1 MSIILLLVILI
12 VNITLWILLFI
23 RLRKEFSPDTVLSS
37 IRDEVDK
44 LIIEIN
50 RVADRDITLIEARRN
65 GLKQL
70 LDEVDKKLALQE
82 SLVKVKDEERKILK
96 KLNRDDAP
104 NLRENP
110 SLFTDQAPGGLF
122 GGFTEPQ
129 GVESKAQNN
138 SDVEV
143 LLNTTE
149 LKEVESTEQT
159 PVLPVNPVQRVASV
173 YKRNIISELNT
184 EPAERIEKKEEPI
197 HITFSSDPISP
208 KQDKRRSVLKM
219 AGEGFTAE
227 VIAEKL
233 KIPVREVSLIMDLYS

>member
-1 MSIILLLVILI
+1 MSSILILLAVLVL
-12 VNITLWILLFI
+12 NITLWIILFI
-23 RLRKEFSPDTVLSS
+23 RLRKEFSPDAVLYS

-70 LDEVDKKLALQE
+70 LDEIDKKLSLHE
-82 SLVKVKDEERKILK
+82 SLLKSKDDERKILK
-96 KLNRDDAP
+96 RLTKEESKNEPAIDSGSFNNQVPD
-104 NLRENP
+104 
-110 SLFTDQAPGGLF
+110 TLF
-122 GGFTEPQ
+122 GGSQETQSSGFPPVQLTMP
-129 GVESKAQNN
+129 
-138 SDVEV
+138 SDNAENIERSP
-143 LLNTTE
+143 L
-149 LKEVESTEQT
+149 
-159 PVLPVNPVQRVASV
+159 LPVHPVSRAASV
-173 YKRNIISELNT
+173 YKRNEIPELNT
-184 EPAERIEKKEEPI
+184 EPIEKMDKKEEPI

-227 VIAEKL
+227 IIAEKL